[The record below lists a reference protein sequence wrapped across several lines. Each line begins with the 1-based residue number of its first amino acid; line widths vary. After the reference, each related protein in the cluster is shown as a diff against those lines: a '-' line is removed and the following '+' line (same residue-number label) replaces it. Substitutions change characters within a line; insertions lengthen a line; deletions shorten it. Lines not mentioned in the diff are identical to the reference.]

1 MYGLQDVLQN
11 MIMYGSF
18 HTTANLRGGKC
29 SIIQIENTVIAIRN
43 ALYVAFRLAQVMV
56 LPCKWAM
63 DVHTMLGALSKTY
76 TNKSISLEIGRAS
89 CRERVSFVV

>member
-76 TNKSISLEIGRAS
+76 TNKSISLAFSIVFSYG
-89 CRERVSFVV
+89 CTV